1 VSRYHAILASV
12 ARPVRRERVKELSLS
27 RQRESNRIPSF
38 DEVLAVLKDSDGWRS
53 ELESRTDHKPGE
65 DERIEAEKAAAE
77 SGAARPPEGVWSSEW
92 EDAVE
97 AELARAPEAAMEAE
111 QRDQYDFTVANVEGF
126 DGQDCWREITLR
138 KGVDPRALRSVGQFW
153 SVSKEHAEA
162 HWGRF
167 KPGMR
172 KVLLRAKIDLGNVD
186 LAGTVHARMDMT
198 TGEDELEVRVLRH
211 APVWVYDAT
220 LAEGLARPSGR
231 RSWPDDM
238 GTFVKINGWRRA

>member
-1 VSRYHAILASV
+1 M
-12 ARPVRRERVKELSLS
+12 S
-27 RQRESNRIPSF
+27 RQRESNRIPPF
-38 DEVLAVLKDSDGWRS
+38 GEVLAVLKGSDGWRS
-53 ELESRTDHKPGE
+53 ELEARMDRKPGE
-65 DERIEAEKAAAE
+65 DERLEAEKAAAE

-97 AELARAPEAAMEAE
+97 AELARPLEAAMEAE
-111 QRDQYDFTVANVEGF
+111 QRGRYDFTVADVEGF

-138 KGVDPRALRSVGQFW
+138 KGVDPRALRSVGRFW

-172 KVLLRAKIDLGNVD
+172 KVLLRAKIDLDNVD
-186 LAGTVHARMDMT
+186 LAGTVHARMDMSL
-198 TGEDELEVRVLRH
+198 GEDELEVRFLRH

-220 LAEGLARPSGR
+220 LAEGLKRPSGR
-231 RSWPDDM
+231 CSWPEGM
-238 GTFVKINGWRRA
+238 GTVVAINGWRRA